1 MKDFNDIM
9 NSDISDELLAAY
21 IDGNTTESENQ
32 LIESSLNGDS
42 ILSEAYEIAH
52 DGVSFGSNF
61 DWEIHKGDLEFWELE
76 LLPAVASPLDEPN
89 NINNILTDTI
99 MEREIRYANSR
110 IGEEPKID
118 VSSDVYQWY
127 PDTCAIKSQ
136 QLVLEKYGVFVS
148 QEELIEVATK
158 NGWYTKGGGTP
169 MEYVGNLLD
178 YYGVPS
184 TSVVDANVNNIV
196 AELAQGHQV
205 IVGVDANELHNNKFV
220 ESLKDY
226 FSETPNH
233 ALIVAG
239 IDTSDPNQTYV
250 ILKDPGTGDVAKPY
264 PIEQF
269 VDAWEDSSCFMVS
282 TNDPA
287 YPQFSPE
294 LINFDYQAM
303 HMDDICGV
311 PFDDYLDMNNVLS
324 IDDMCIIDTNFMES
338 WKDYWEDH
346 QDFSQIESNTD
357 DQQL

>member
-1 MKDFNDIM
+1 
-9 NSDISDELLAAY
+9 
-21 IDGNTTESENQ
+21 
-32 LIESSLNGDS
+32 
-42 ILSEAYEIAH
+42 
-52 DGVSFGSNF
+52 
-61 DWEIHKGDLEFWELE
+61 
-76 LLPAVASPLDEPN
+76 
-89 NINNILTDTI
+89 

-158 NGWYTKGGGTP
+158 NGWYTKGGGTQ
-169 MEYVGNLLD
+169 MEDVGNLLD

-196 AELAQGHQV
+196 VELAQGHQV
-205 IVGVDANELHNNKFV
+205 IVGVDANELHKNKFV

-250 ILKDPGTGDVAKPY
+250 VLKDPGTGD
-264 PIEQF
+264 
-269 VDAWEDSSCFMVS
+269 
-282 TNDPA
+282 
-287 YPQFSPE
+287 
-294 LINFDYQAM
+294 
-303 HMDDICGV
+303 
-311 PFDDYLDMNNVLS
+311 
-324 IDDMCIIDTNFMES
+324 
-338 WKDYWEDH
+338 
-346 QDFSQIESNTD
+346 
-357 DQQL
+357 